1 MKSKKRDNLL
11 KGVVNPHTSG
21 YHKDF
26 NELKARVSGE
36 NYTLGKG
43 PSKRFNVDISEEM
56 HRRLKARAAE
66 HGLKLN
72 ELAIRLFNEYLS
84 K

>member
-1 MKSKKRDNLL
+1 MKSNKRDNLL
-11 KGVVNPHTSG
+11 KRVVNLHTSG

-36 NYTLGKG
+36 SYTLGKG
-43 PSKRFNVDISEEM
+43 PSKRFNVELPEGM
-56 HRRLKARAAE
+56 HRRLKAKAAE

-72 ELAIRLFNEYLS
+72 KLAIKLFNEYLS